1 MFNLDIVTSKNDN
14 KTWPYRMLMI
24 VPTASGKTNALFYL
38 IQQDNNNLIDKIYY
52 YIKDLD
58 DPKYKFL
65 LAKRKQAGIKNLNGH
80 NAFIEYWK
88 SMDNVYDNI
97 DDYNPKRKRKVL
109 IVFDGKIVDIMTNK
123 KF

>member
-1 MFNLDIVTSKNDN
+1 MFNLDTVTSKNDN

-24 VPTASGKTNALFYL
+24 GPTGSGKTNALFHL
-38 IQQDNNNLIDKIYY
+38 IQQDNNNLIDKLYF

-65 LAKRKQAGIKNLNGH
+65 LEKRKQAGIKNLNGH

-88 SMDNVYDNI
+88 CMDNVYDNI
-97 DDYNPKRKRKVL
+97 DDYNPKRKRNVL
-109 IVFDGKIVDIMTNK
+109 IVFDGKIADIMTNK